1 MLSAT
6 NVALVLEGA
15 AALDFSSVA
24 AFDLVQ
30 VLPALDLQQGFVAVV
45 VASLLTVVAL
55 AACAAFGQVLPA
67 AVAVAAL
74 EQAFPP
80 ALDLQQDLVV
90 VAVPTV
96 VAVAVLALVQVLVG
110 VLAAALAAACGQPCA
125 EAVPTAAKAKRTKS
139 KNKFFIMVELNV
151 CNRK

>member
-6 NVALVLEGA
+6 NVALDLGA
-15 AALDFSSVA
+15 TAALDFSSVA
-24 AFDLVQ
+24 ALDLVQ

-45 VASLLTVVAL
+45 VASWLTVVAL
-55 AACAAFGQVLPA
+55 AACAALGQVLPA

-80 ALDLQQDLVV
+80 AFDLQQDF
-90 VAVPTV
+90 VAVVLLTE

-110 VLAAALAAACGQPCA
+110 VLAAALAAEFGQP
-125 EAVPTAAKAKRTKS
+125 
-139 KNKFFIMVELNV
+139 
-151 CNRK
+151 